1 MSEVV
6 GYLLGFGMS
15 FMLLMMALYAF
26 AEVEDQSAESANKA
40 LFKDVAG
47 RVAAGVLEMTEV
59 ARGRVDSSLVT
70 SEQYV
75 VAKTLP
81 IPRDIRGLT
90 YVIKLE
96 EKLVTVQDIN
106 GRFTE
111 TATTL
116 NFDFEDHT
124 TANSCSN
131 VGYPLCYVGGEVRS
145 ERGRILIKYEYDETT
160 GTVDTCST
168 TPYWNCITIS

>member
-1 MSEVV
+1 VSEVV

-26 AEVEDQSAESANKA
+26 GEVEEQSAESANKA

-59 ARGRVDSSLVT
+59 ARGRTDSTLVT
-70 SEQYV
+70 STEFV
-75 VAKTLP
+75 VGKTLP

-90 YVIKLE
+90 YIVTLE

-106 GRFTE
+106 GRYTE
-111 TATTL
+111 SATTL

-124 TANSCSN
+124 TGGSCDEA
-131 VGYPLCYVGGEVRS
+131 GYILCYIGGEVRS
-145 ERGRILIKYEYDETT
+145 ERGRILIKYEYDEIT
-160 GTVDTCST
+160 GTVDTCET
-168 TPYWNCITIS
+168 TPFWNCITIS